1 MAHTRLSAALERDQC
16 EPVLRREWRFERL
29 GWTALALLLVA
40 GLAGAFGD
48 GVVASAAIRSP
59 DHAVELRY
67 ERVIRKDAPAELE
80 LRLAPAPGGDSIVVV
95 SLSDDYL
102 AVMEV
107 QRVMPEPVL
116 VRTASGR
123 IEHHLL
129 RPDPSR
135 PMVVR
140 VSLRANAFGARHAVL
155 AVDGRV
161 MSFRQF
167 VLP

>member
-1 MAHTRLSAALERDQC
+1 MAHTRLSAALERDQH

-29 GWTALALLLVA
+29 GWAALALLLLA

-48 GVVASAAIRSP
+48 GVIASAAIRSP

-67 ERVIRKDAPAELE
+67 EGIIRKDAPAELE
-80 LRLAPAPGGDSIVVV
+80 LRLAAAPQADSVVVV
-95 SLSDDYL
+95 SLSEDYL

-107 QRVMPEPVL
+107 QRVMPQPIL

-135 PMVVR
+135 SMVVHIS
-140 VSLRANAFGARHAVL
+140 VRANAVGSRRAIL
-155 AVDGRV
+155 GVDGRL